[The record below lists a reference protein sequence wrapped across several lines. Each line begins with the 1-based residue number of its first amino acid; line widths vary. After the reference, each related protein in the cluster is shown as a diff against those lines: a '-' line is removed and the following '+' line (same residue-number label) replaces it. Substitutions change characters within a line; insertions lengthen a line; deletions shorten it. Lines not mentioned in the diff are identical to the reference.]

1 MAGMQT
7 GLPFGMTGFGTP
19 SMGGFGGMG
28 GYGQMMGGYDAM
40 GFGGGGF
47 GANVMGGYGVGGMGS
62 MGSMESQ
69 QTSSMM
75 NQMMTMMGMVIQ
87 MLMLKQMQTMMSSM
101 AQFGGGAASGGT
113 PGLGNFLGSGDSG
126 SGGGAAATG
135 GTSGAS
141 GASEASTPGTSAPDG
156 SGEKAA
162 EIARSYLG
170 QKSGEINNMANF
182 SHAGGMDNNCADFV
196 SACLANAGL
205 YKKKSGDASVRI
217 LKQHL
222 KEDGWKT
229 VSKAQAKPGD
239 VAIFNGTQHVELVT
253 KAGGTELI
261 GSNNKGGGN
270 VQYVGTDSGNWGQV
284 EYLSK
289 G

>member
-1 MAGMQT
+1 
-7 GLPFGMTGFGTP
+7 
-19 SMGGFGGMG
+19 
-28 GYGQMMGGYDAM
+28 
-40 GFGGGGF
+40 
-47 GANVMGGYGVGGMGS
+47 
-62 MGSMESQ
+62 
-69 QTSSMM
+69 MM
-75 NQMMTMMGMVIQ
+75 NQMME
-87 MLMLKQMQTMMSSM
+87 MMSMLITAMMMKSM
-101 AQFGGGAASGGT
+101 QAMVTAGSPGFGGGAGGTGT
-113 PGLGNFLGSGDSG
+113 PGVGEFLG
-126 SGGGAAATG
+126 GGG
-135 GTSGAS
+135 SGAS
-141 GASEASTPGTSAPDG
+141 PAASGSPTTGGSSSAPDG

-170 QKSGEINNMANF
+170 RKSGEINNMANF
-182 SHAGGMDNNCADFV
+182 THAGGMDNNCADFV

-205 YKKKSGDASVRI
+205 YKKQPGDASVRV

-222 KEDGWKT
+222 KEAGWRT

-270 VQYVGTDSGNWGQV
+270 VQYVGTDSGNWGSV